1 MDLRVWISDTLLL
14 REETSPTSVYPCSN
28 GVPACSIPITSK
40 LTRPPPPFAGFG
52 KDMTGR
58 ERPELDEITQHINAS
73 WFGDTNS
80 LWRLFEFRL
89 NEMSP
94 SVEMLAI
101 HPPNEQFVL
110 FNPNEV
116 QTEEELQQV
125 IESRQRTSLTAF
137 FELNR
142 NDPEARQ
149 YVYPEILRKYR

>member
-1 MDLRVWISDTLLL
+1 MIAKFDAHINV
-14 REETSPTSVYPCSN
+14 EAVGSVGAIKYLFKY
-28 GVPACSIPITSK
+28 ITKGPDMVMVSK
-40 LTRPPPPFAGFG
+40 E
-52 KDMTGR
+52 MTGR
-58 ERPELDEITQHINAS
+58 ERPDLDEITQHINAS

-101 HPPNEQFVL
+101 HPPDEQFIV
-110 FNPNEV
+110 FDPNQV
-116 QTEEELQQV
+116 QTEEELRQ
-125 IESRQRTSLTAF
+125 IMESRQRTSLTAF

-149 YVYPEILRKYR
+149 YVYPDILRKYR

>member
-1 MDLRVWISDTLLL
+1 MIAKFDAHINV
-14 REETSPTSVYPCSN
+14 EAVGSVGAIKYLFKY
-28 GVPACSIPITSK
+28 ITKGPDMVMVSK
-40 LTRPPPPFAGFG
+40 E
-52 KDMTGR
+52 MTGR
-58 ERPELDEITQHINAS
+58 ERPDLDEITQHINAS

-101 HPPNEQFVL
+101 HPPDEQFIV
-110 FNPNEV
+110 FDPNQV
-116 QTEEELQQV
+116 QTEEELRQ
-125 IESRQRTSLTAF
+125 IMESRQRTSLTAF

>member
-1 MDLRVWISDTLLL
+1 MIAKFDAHINV
-14 REETSPTSVYPCSN
+14 EAVGSVGAIKYLFKY
-28 GVPACSIPITSK
+28 ITKGPDMVMVSK
-40 LTRPPPPFAGFG
+40 E
-52 KDMTGR
+52 MTGR
-58 ERPELDEITQHINAS
+58 ERPDLDEITQHINAS

-101 HPPNEQFVL
+101 HPPDEQFVV
-110 FNPNEV
+110 FDPNQV
-116 QTEEELQQV
+116 QTEEELRQ
-125 IESRQRTSLTAF
+125 IMESRQRTSLTAF

>member
-1 MDLRVWISDTLLL
+1 MIAKFDAHINV
-14 REETSPTSVYPCSN
+14 EAVGSVGAIKYLFKY
-28 GVPACSIPITSK
+28 ITKGPDMVMVSK
-40 LTRPPPPFAGFG
+40 E
-52 KDMTGR
+52 MTGR
-58 ERPELDEITQHINAS
+58 ERPELDEISQHINAS

-101 HPPNEQFVL
+101 HPPDEQFVV
-110 FNPNEV
+110 FDPNKV
-116 QTEEELQQV
+116 QTEEELRQ
-125 IESRQRTSLTAF
+125 IMESRQRTSLTAF

>member
-1 MDLRVWISDTLLL
+1 MLAKFDAHINV
-14 REETSPTSVYPCSN
+14 EAVGSVGAIKYLFKY
-28 GVPACSIPITSK
+28 ITK
-40 LTRPPPPFAGFG
+40 GPDMIMVN
-52 KDMTGR
+52 KEMTGR

-73 WFGDTNS
+73 WYGDTNS

-94 SVEMLAI
+94 AVQMLAI
-101 HPPNEQFVL
+101 HLPDEQLVYFE
-110 FNPNEV
+110 NQV
-116 QTEEELQQV
+116 QDEEELRQ
-125 IESRQRTSLTAF
+125 IMESRQRTSLTAF

>member
-1 MDLRVWISDTLLL
+1 MCLIFHFRDLVAKFDAHINV
-14 REETSPTSVYPCSN
+14 EAVGSVGAIKYLFKY
-28 GVPACSIPITSK
+28 ITKGPDKIMVSK
-40 LTRPPPPFAGFG
+40 E
-52 KDMTGR
+52 MTGR

-94 SVEMLAI
+94 AVQMLAI
-101 HPPNEQFVL
+101 HLPDEQLVYFE
-110 FNPNEV
+110 NQV
-116 QTEEELQQV
+116 QDEEELRQ
-125 IESRQRTSLTAF
+125 IMESRQRTSLTAF